1 MKAFRKWSV
10 LPFILTA
17 MIAGLFVQ
25 CSNQKVNPV
34 DPSHVDET
42 LRDYGTD
49 GASRTVTGLLRD
61 LQTGLGVAGAT
72 VTVIDTAGGGAA
84 RVATGVSDATGKYVL
99 TGVPVDTLL
108 VLVTRSGYADA
119 TLTAYIQAYYWSV
132 DLKTTFMIPVSSQ
145 AVIGATGGRIED
157 TDEEGDV
164 ISLYIPSGALAAQ
177 TTVTLT
183 HLQGRE
189 IPQVP
194 PKGHLSF
201 ATAMVGSAGVVFSK
215 PAVLTFPLPMAMT
228 PGTELPVYSPNPSTQ
243 IYWRDTGIKAI
254 VYSDGLKASV
264 SISGAGLYSIMP
276 EVDVEQATIET
287 RWEQYLVLPS
297 QKGYYTVTY
306 KNQWQNTEPEYIDF
320 PDGATGISHSTLR
333 YMFEQFFAVP
343 FTVPE
348 TETVF
353 YQSPTG
359 FYAYQMIRIHAIT
372 GRIVLPSPAAGER
385 FQLYIKRPIV
395 KFVPHD
401 QGCGY

>member
-1 MKAFRKWSV
+1 
-10 LPFILTA
+10 
-17 MIAGLFVQ
+17 
-25 CSNQKVNPV
+25 
-34 DPSHVDET
+34 
-42 LRDYGTD
+42 
-49 GASRTVTGLLRD
+49 
-61 LQTGLGVAGAT
+61 
-72 VTVIDTAGGGAA
+72 
-84 RVATGVSDATGKYVL
+84 VSDATGKYVL
-99 TGVPVDTLL
+99 NGVPVDTLL
-108 VLVTRSGYADA
+108 VLVTRSGYVNA

-145 AVIGATGGRIED
+145 AVIGASGGAIAD

-164 ISLYIPSGALAAQ
+164 IRLDVPAGALASDVQMA
-177 TTVTLT
+177 LT

-194 PKGHLSF
+194 PKGRLSF
-201 ATAMVGSAGVVFSK
+201 ATAMVGPDGTVFQK
-215 PAVLTFPLPMAMT
+215 PATLTVPLPLAMT
-228 PGTELPVYSPNPSTQ
+228 AGTELPVYSPGQAAQ
-243 IYWRDTGIKAI
+243 IYWQDTGIKA
-254 VYSDGLKASV
+254 VVNADGLTASAPLTR
-264 SISGAGLYSIMP
+264 SGLYSVMP
-276 EVDVEQATIET
+276 AVGVEQATIET

-320 PDGATGISHSTLR
+320 PDGAAGISHSTLR
-333 YMFEQFFAVP
+333 YMFEQYFAVP

-372 GRIVLPSPAAGER
+372 GRIVLPDPAAGER